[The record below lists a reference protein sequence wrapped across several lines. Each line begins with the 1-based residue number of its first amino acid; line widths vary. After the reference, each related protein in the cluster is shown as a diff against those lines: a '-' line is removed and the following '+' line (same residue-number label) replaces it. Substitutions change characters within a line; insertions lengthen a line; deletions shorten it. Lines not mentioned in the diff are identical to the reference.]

1 MEQITDKDFCSEQK
15 PLSRK
20 VGERRGSI
28 VLAVLV
34 HEVDVRRTTVKRHH
48 LDAPVDSA
56 NLGEGSF
63 LVPAAPRRPS
73 KQCKNGGGEW
83 ETKNIY
89 PTRMEETRGGDR
101 SRKNNYY
108 NLR

>member
-1 MEQITDKDFCSEQK
+1 M
-15 PLSRK
+15 
-20 VGERRGSI
+20 
-28 VLAVLV
+28 LAVLV
-34 HEVDVRRTTVKRHH
+34 HEVDVRRTTVKQHH

-73 KQCKNGGGEW
+73 KQCKKGGGEW
-83 ETKNIY
+83 ETKYIY
-89 PTRMEETRGGDR
+89 PTRMEETGGGNR